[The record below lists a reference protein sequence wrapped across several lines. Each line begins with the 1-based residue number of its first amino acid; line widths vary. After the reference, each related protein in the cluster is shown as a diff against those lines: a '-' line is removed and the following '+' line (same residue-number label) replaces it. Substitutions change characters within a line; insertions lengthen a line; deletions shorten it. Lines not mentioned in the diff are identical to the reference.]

1 MSPSTTRPVIDSSSS
16 FDWRP
21 FPNYLSGPLT
31 PATSTDPAQSPLPHS
46 SGPIAMSFPVQSAY
60 HYSFHDSHLP
70 VHSHVSPVNPPYSS
84 YPSPEIDLQ
93 HMLEMPI
100 PHNVVHDSHDSSH
113 PPLLSHSQRDH
124 DAILSPVSVNSYMTP
139 CHSPVDMR
147 SPLDYPTPTSLHSP
161 LKGPLVHTI
170 LPSSFPENHV
180 INFDV
185 STHAFPKRSKA
196 PQPPE
201 TDPYA
206 AAFLQAQIGPEKWG
220 IFSAR
225 LYERRLGGPK
235 ARSRGKKS
243 SGDTE
248 VRNSG
253 ACALD
258 FLVKVEI
265 VKEILRI
272 YVPHPYNPFKSLTHS
287 YLDCPAGHVTLTRA
301 AVLALSGW
309 SNTQFSYWARRAEA
323 ICVLAPHDKTLYQ
336 VAVALDRRLR
346 PLVAAPR
353 YEDSAYPS
361 PASSLS
367 SLTSSSPTSASPPPS
382 FQEPPEPNV
391 TGKGLDALIDAVKRR
406 TGASPFLRGKHAS
419 LDPFGAPGGDRG
431 AAPAAAPVYH
441 PTFQAHV
448 CWGTSTDVAGGA
460 IPVER
465 ERKRRRTEANITIP
479 ICDVRLHDLKGESSD
494 EEAERFP
501 VSDSRSERERLGRKR
516 TRTGPM

>member
-1 MSPSTTRPVIDSSSS
+1 
-16 FDWRP
+16 
-21 FPNYLSGPLT
+21 
-31 PATSTDPAQSPLPHS
+31 
-46 SGPIAMSFPVQSAY
+46 
-60 HYSFHDSHLP
+60 
-70 VHSHVSPVNPPYSS
+70 
-84 YPSPEIDLQ
+84 
-93 HMLEMPI
+93 
-100 PHNVVHDSHDSSH
+100 
-113 PPLLSHSQRDH
+113 
-124 DAILSPVSVNSYMTP
+124 
-139 CHSPVDMR
+139 MR

-479 ICDVRLHDLKGESSD
+479 ICDVRLHDL
-494 EEAERFP
+494 
-501 VSDSRSERERLGRKR
+501 
-516 TRTGPM
+516 TRVV

>member
-1 MSPSTTRPVIDSSSS
+1 
-16 FDWRP
+16 
-21 FPNYLSGPLT
+21 
-31 PATSTDPAQSPLPHS
+31 
-46 SGPIAMSFPVQSAY
+46 
-60 HYSFHDSHLP
+60 
-70 VHSHVSPVNPPYSS
+70 
-84 YPSPEIDLQ
+84 
-93 HMLEMPI
+93 
-100 PHNVVHDSHDSSH
+100 
-113 PPLLSHSQRDH
+113 
-124 DAILSPVSVNSYMTP
+124 
-139 CHSPVDMR
+139 MR
-147 SPLDYPTPTSLHSP
+147 SPLDYPTPTSLHAP
-161 LKGPLVHTI
+161 LKGSLVHTI
-170 LPSSFPENHV
+170 LPSSFHENHV

-206 AAFLQAQIGPEKWG
+206 AAFLQSQIGPEKWG

-243 SGDTE
+243 SGDPE
-248 VRNSG
+248 LRNSG

-287 YLDCPAGHVTLTRA
+287 FPDCPAGHVTLTRA

-323 ICVLAPHDKTLYQ
+323 ICVLAPHDKTLYE

-353 YEDSAYPS
+353 YDGSADSAYPS

-367 SLTSSSPTSASPPPS
+367 SLTSSSPSSASPPPS
-382 FQEPPEPNV
+382 FHEPPEPNV

-431 AAPAAAPVYH
+431 VAPAAAPVYH

-448 CWGTSTDVAGGA
+448 CWGTGTDAAGGA
-460 IPVER
+460 IHGER
-465 ERKRRRTEANITIP
+465 ERKRRRSESGIAIP
-479 ICDVRLHDLKGESSD
+479 IGDGRLHDLKGDTESSD

-501 VSDSRSERERLGRKR
+501 VSDSRSEKERLGRKR
-516 TRTGPM
+516 TRTGLM

>member
-1 MSPSTTRPVIDSSSS
+1 MSPSTTTRHINILDSSPPSS
-16 FDWRP
+16 FDWSLRSS

-31 PATSTDPAQSPLPHS
+31 PTTTPTTTTNTDPDQSPLHHS
-46 SGPIAMSFPVQSAY
+46 SPLPQTPTAPIAMSFPVQSSY
-60 HYSFHDSHLP
+60 PYTFHDPHLP
-70 VHSHVSPVNPPYSS
+70 VQSNVPVPVSNAFS
-84 YPSPEIDLQ
+84 YPSPDLDLQ
-93 HMLEMPI
+93 HILDIPI
-100 PHNVVHDSHDSSH
+100 D
-113 PPLLSHSQRDH
+113 
-124 DAILSPVSVNSYMTP
+124 I
-139 CHSPVDMR
+139 R
-147 SPLDYPTPTSLHSP
+147 SPLDYPTPTSAQSP
-161 LKGPLVHTI
+161 IKGSVVHTI

-206 AAFLQAQIGPEKWG
+206 AAFLQSQIGPEKWG

-248 VRNSG
+248 LRNSG

-265 VKEILRI
+265 VKEVLRI
-272 YVPHPYNPFKSLTHS
+272 YVPHPYNPFKSLTHP
-287 YLDCPAGHVTLTRA
+287 YPDCPTGHVTLTRA

-336 VAVALDRRLR
+336 VAIALDRRLR

-353 YEDSAYPS
+353 YDGSLDSAYPS

-367 SLTSSSPTSASPPPS
+367 SLTSVSPTSASPPPS
-382 FQEPPEPNV
+382 FQDPPEPNV

-431 AAPAAAPVYH
+431 VAPAAAPVYH

-448 CWGTSTDVAGGA
+448 CWGGGVDPAGG
-460 IPVER
+460 IVVGER
-465 ERKRRRTEANITIP
+465 DRKRRRSESDAPVSIR
-479 ICDVRLHDLKGESSD
+479 DGHLHDLKAEAESSD

-501 VSDSRSERERLGRKR
+501 VSDSRSEKERLTRKR

>member
-1 MSPSTTRPVIDSSSS
+1 MSPSQS
-16 FDWRP
+16 FDWRS
-21 FPNYLSGPLT
+21 FPDYLTAPLT
-31 PATSTDPAQSPLPHS
+31 PDNS
-46 SGPIAMSFPVQSAY
+46 SSAPVAMSFPVQSTY
-60 HYSFHDSHLP
+60 PYSFQDPVQSQQLP
-70 VHSHVSPVNPPYSS
+70 VTVNSSFS
-84 YPSPEIDLQ
+84 YPSPDLDLQ
-93 HMLEMPI
+93 HILDIPI
-100 PHNVVHDSHDSSH
+100 GNHLLHDSSDSTQ
-113 PPLLSHSQRDH
+113 PTLLSHAQRDH
-124 DAILSPVSVNSYMTP
+124 DSMLSPVSVHEFMTP
-139 CHSPVDMR
+139 CHSPVDVR
-147 SPLDYPTPTSLHSP
+147 SPLDYPTPASLHPP
-161 LKGPLVHTI
+161 LKATLVHTI
-170 LPSSFPENHV
+170 LPSSFSENHV

-206 AAFLQAQIGPEKWG
+206 AAFLQSQIGPEKWG

-243 SGDTE
+243 NGDSELRT
-248 VRNSG
+248 SG

-265 VKEILRI
+265 VKEVLRI
-272 YVPHPYNPFKSLTHS
+272 YVPHPYNPFKSLTHP
-287 YLDCPAGHVTLTRA
+287 YPDCPAGHVTLTRA

-346 PLVAAPR
+346 PLVAVTSPR
-353 YEDSAYPS
+353 YDGSPDSAYPS
-361 PASSLS
+361 PVSSLS
-367 SLTSSSPTSASPPPS
+367 SLTSTSPTSASPPPA

-391 TGKGLDALIDAVKRR
+391 TGKGLDALIDSVKRR

-431 AAPAAAPVYH
+431 VAPAAAPVYH

-448 CWGTSTDVAGGA
+448 CWGSNSDPLDGA
-460 IPVER
+460 AVNER
-465 ERKRRRTEANITIP
+465 ERKRRRSESDVPVP
-479 ICDVRLHDLKGESSD
+479 IRDGRLLDLKGELDSSD
-494 EEAERFP
+494 EEGERFP
-501 VSDSRSERERLGRKR
+501 LSDSRSEKERLGRKR
-516 TRTGPM
+516 TRTNPV